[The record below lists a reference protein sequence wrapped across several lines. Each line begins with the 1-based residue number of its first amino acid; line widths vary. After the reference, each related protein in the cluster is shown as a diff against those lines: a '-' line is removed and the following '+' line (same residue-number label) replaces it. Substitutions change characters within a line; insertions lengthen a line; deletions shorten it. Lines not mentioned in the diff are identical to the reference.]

1 METFWALIDT
11 YNETTYDTNTIS
23 VLLQDETRKT
33 LRIDETI
40 DLIVGDIYK
49 FTVEPIVFKERDQY
63 LVKSHIHLED
73 ASITLE
79 EQFET
84 LSHYYKTAPVNIT
97 EMKEAVEAYLNRI
110 ENPVIKEI
118 TLTIYQS
125 MARDFYLYPAATKFH
140 HAYIGGVAH
149 HTHTMFK
156 LMDGLLAVYD
166 YLNEDLLIAGIILH
180 DIYKTVELSDYKNPE
195 YTIEGKLIGHI
206 TMGTEAIL
214 KTAIELGHY
223 EKEERLLLEH
233 MVLSHHYYGNFGSPK
248 KPNLPEALALHHIDN
263 IDSKFAV
270 LGETLEKT
278 ETGTFT
284 QGIPVLERERYY
296 KANITKL
303 KK

>member
-23 VLLQDETRKT
+23 VLLKDETRKT
-33 LRIDETI
+33 LRIDENV
-40 DLIVGDIYK
+40 DLVVGDIYK
-49 FTVEPIVFKERDQY
+49 FEVEPIVFKERDQY
-63 LVKSHIHLED
+63 LVKSHVHLED
-73 ASITLE
+73 ARITLK

-84 LSHYYKTAPVNIT
+84 LCYYYKTAPVDIDDV
-97 EMKEAVEAYLNRI
+97 KAQVETYLSRI
-110 ENPVIKEI
+110 ENVVIKEI
-118 TLTIYQS
+118 TMHIYQS
-125 MARDFYLYPAATKFH
+125 MERDFYLYPAATKFH
-140 HAYIGGVAH
+140 HAYIGGVAY
-149 HTHTMFK
+149 HTLTMLK
-156 LMDGLLAVYD
+156 LMDGILKTYAF
-166 YLNEDLLIAGIILH
+166 LNEDLLIAGIVLH

-195 YTIEGKLIGHI
+195 YTAEGKLIGHI

-214 KTAIELGHY
+214 KTAIELGYY

-233 MVLSHHYYGNFGSPK
+233 MILSHHYYGNFGSPK

-270 LGETLEKT
+270 LGETLERT
-278 ETGTFT
+278 EMGTFT

-296 KANITKL
+296 KANVTKV